1 MHLAQSTYGAYT
13 GGIYKGADGGKMS
26 VQYGVSYGA

>member
-13 GGIYKGADGGKMS
+13 GGIYKGVDGRKSAYQMEL
-26 VQYGVSYGA
+26 